1 MCSRKYTWLSLPGV
15 LRGMLE
21 DKLQKANSSETC
33 GCGAGGWGGR
43 DGGPRLTSGVYLD
56 LVDAVP

>member
-21 DKLQKANSSETC
+21 DKLQKANSSELV
-33 GCGAGGWGGR
+33 GVELG
-43 DGGPRLTSGVYLD
+43 DGEGDMEAPRLTSGVYLD
-56 LVDAVP
+56 LVDAVH